1 MLCIKIIDVKRI
13 IILAQIFGYNA
24 MGRYNVGV
32 FLTVK
37 IYGIM
42 TFFTDDTTIWLIL
55 IFLCSIG
62 EFINLF

>member
-1 MLCIKIIDVKRI
+1 M
-13 IILAQIFGYNA
+13 AQIFGYNA
-24 MGRYNVGV
+24 MGRYNIGV

-62 EFINLF
+62 EFINLCNYNLYLYYATKS